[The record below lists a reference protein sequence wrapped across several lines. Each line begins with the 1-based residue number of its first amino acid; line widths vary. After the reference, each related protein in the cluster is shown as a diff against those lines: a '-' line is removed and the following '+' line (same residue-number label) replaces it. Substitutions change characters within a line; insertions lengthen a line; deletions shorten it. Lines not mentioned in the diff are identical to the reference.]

1 MYTKKQITIASKV
14 LDKYAS
20 LCKGYAYPLYDDQ
33 GRQIICDGFRAF
45 RLRDPMPLPEV
56 HSTLE
61 HLHSFELIMKD
72 AKENC
77 QLIIFDV
84 PSPATLRAFISQ
96 QRKLKQP
103 LVWDLGPELPAV
115 NAKYLLDLL
124 TMMPNP
130 LLCAR
135 TTRDKYRFFGP
146 IHAESKLGDA
156 VLMPVRTDAK
166 QAEFDELKAKKA
178 KQAKED

>member
-20 LCKGYAYPLYDDQ
+20 LRKGYSCPLYDSQ
-33 GRQIICDGFRAF
+33 GRQIICDGARAF
-45 RLRDPMPLPEV
+45 RFRDPMQLPEAR
-56 HSTLE
+56 TIRDD
-61 HLHSFELIMKD
+61 LHSFELIMKD

-115 NAKYLLDLL
+115 SARYLLDLL

-135 TTRDKYRFFGP
+135 TTRDNYRFFGP
-146 IHAESKLGDA
+146 IYAESKLGDA
-156 VLMPVRTDAK
+156 VLMPVRTNAK
-166 QAEFDELKAKKA
+166 QAEFNELKA

>member
-14 LDKYAS
+14 LDAYTS
-20 LCKGYAYPLYDDQ
+20 LCKGYACPLYDSQ

-45 RLRDPMPLPEV
+45 RLRDPMQLPEV
-56 HSTLE
+56 RSTRD
-61 HLHSFELIMKD
+61 HLHSFELIMND

-77 QLIIFDV
+77 QLIILDV

-96 QRKLKQP
+96 MRKLKQP

-115 NAKYLLDLL
+115 SARYLLDLL
-124 TMMPNP
+124 TMMPKP
-130 LLCAR
+130 LLYAR
-135 TTRDKYRFFGP
+135 TARNSYRFFGP
-146 IHAESKLGDA
+146 IYAESKLGDA

-166 QAEFDELKAKKA
+166 RAEYDELKAKGRIA
-178 KQAKED
+178 